1 MDFYHTFADYHYRR
15 TLRKEK
21 IKFLFIAIGT
31 AILGTCLILLCAF
44 IGTTF

>member
-1 MDFYHTFADYHYRR
+1 MFYDTFAEYHYKR

-21 IKFLFIAIGT
+21 IKFLCIAIGV
-31 AILGTCLILLCAF
+31 AILGTCLVLLCAF